1 MTIQSE
7 NPLPRYATGQK
18 SVTDGQRQNNT
29 PHPQNILAGDNIY
42 LVWSITS
49 LVYHKKKF
57 QCLNKRNLV
66 FNIMTS
72 CEKESYKTETHLF
85 FTVDMLEDAEVT
97 YGMTTTFSRSGNPE
111 IHGSK

>member
-1 MTIQSE
+1 
-7 NPLPRYATGQK
+7 
-18 SVTDGQRQNNT
+18 
-29 PHPQNILAGDNIY
+29 
-42 LVWSITS
+42 
-49 LVYHKKKF
+49 
-57 QCLNKRNLV
+57 
-66 FNIMTS
+66 MTS